1 MTAYLPSSPGKH
13 IILSLCM
20 ILLMSTEWCLCNC
33 SEIPNGSFVL
43 WFANVGKT
51 YLFQQICNTN
61 LKVTVNRNC
70 NFIIK
75 GVLGGIFGTFK

>member
-20 ILLMSTEWCLCNC
+20 ILPALAKW
-33 SEIPNGSFVL
+33 
-43 WFANVGKT
+43 
-51 YLFQQICNTN
+51 YLLQQICNTN

-70 NFIIK
+70 NFIIE
-75 GVLGGIFGTFK
+75 GVLGGILGTFK